1 VRLVFGGGCVVASY
15 RGRYCAAMTWDAL
28 YAIERVM
35 NNAALGVAARSKL
48 AGNVPQQDTA
58 PVTG

>member
-28 YAIERVM
+28 EAIKRVM
-35 NNAALGVAARSKL
+35 TNATPSKAALS
-48 AGNVPQQDTA
+48 
-58 PVTG
+58 TGRGIAQV